1 MKNKGEDTMSLS
13 HQDIE
18 ALGKIVSNFQA
29 KQEAQLD
36 KSQQALAEIVGELKV
51 IGGKVQPQPQV
62 KPVASAKA
70 VDVFRGIAELLR
82 V

>member
-1 MKNKGEDTMSLS
+1 MSLS

-18 ALGKIVSNFQA
+18 ALGKIVSTFQA

-51 IGGKVQPQPQV
+51 IGGKVQTPPQAPG
-62 KPVASAKA
+62 KPVTSAKA